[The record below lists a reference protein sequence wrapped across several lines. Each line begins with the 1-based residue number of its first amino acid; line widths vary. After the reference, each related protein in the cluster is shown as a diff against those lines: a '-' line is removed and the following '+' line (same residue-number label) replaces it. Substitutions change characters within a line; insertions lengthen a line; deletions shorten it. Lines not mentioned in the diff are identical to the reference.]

1 MTQTKSALP
10 LVPPEEWA
18 KFIRLLYSDRTG
30 EHMEQTI
37 RRFLRDHPACIHR
50 TSMQFTPLFY
60 ACQSNNICLA
70 KILLELGANV
80 HEGWVDFDGGSP
92 LFAAAEKGNVDTV
105 RLLIEHGCSIHSIMN
120 YVIRNEEVFHCGAT
134 ALKTLLSVASEV
146 DLETTWH
153 DANGERIRG
162 SYLHLALTEGSCHS
176 AKLLL
181 DCGKFDVNSL
191 DSKRNYALLS
201 AISNKLC
208 NGLVRDIL
216 QTTQDVEFA
225 NSSGEYPLPLACTN
239 ADIGVIYELLSAHP
253 HLVCR

>member
-1 MTQTKSALP
+1 MTQMKSTLP
-10 LVPPEEWA
+10 LVSPEEWA

-37 RRFLRDHPACIHR
+37 RRFLKDHPACIHR

-60 ACQSNNICLA
+60 ACQSNNISLA

-105 RLLIEHGCSIHSIMN
+105 RLLVEHGCSIHSIMN

-134 ALKTLLSVASEV
+134 ALKTLLGAASEV
-146 DLETTWH
+146 DLETSWH
-153 DANGERIRG
+153 DANGEMIRG
-162 SYLHLALTEGSCHS
+162 SYLHLALTEGSHQS

-181 DCGKFDVNSL
+181 ECGKFDVNSL
-191 DSKRNYALLS
+191 DSRGNSSLLL

-208 NGLVRDIL
+208 NGLVQDIL
-216 QTTQDVEFA
+216 RTTHDVEFA
-225 NSSGEYPLPLACTN
+225 NSSGEYPLSLACKKGDT
-239 ADIGVIYELLSAHP
+239 GVIYELLSAHP